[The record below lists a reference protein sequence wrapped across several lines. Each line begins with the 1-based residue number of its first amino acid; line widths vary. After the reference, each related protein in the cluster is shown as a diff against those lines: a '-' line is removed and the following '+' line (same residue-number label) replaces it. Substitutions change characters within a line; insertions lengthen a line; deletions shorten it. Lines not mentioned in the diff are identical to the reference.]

1 MVEIRPAELADL
13 DDLACLFDSYLQ
25 FYRRP
30 SDLPAA
36 AKFIGDRLM
45 KQDST
50 IFVAI
55 REDKPVGFV
64 QLYPSFSSVLMR
76 RLYILND
83 LFVSDD
89 ARHAGVATALI
100 EAAENFGRQQ
110 NAVRLVLE
118 TEFSNNAAQ
127 KLYEKL
133 GWDKD
138 DLRYYYEKYLDA

>member
-13 DDLACLFDSYLQ
+13 DDLTRLFDGYLQ

-50 IFVAI
+50 IFVAV
-55 REDKPVGFV
+55 RDDTPVGFV

-76 RLYILND
+76 RVYILND
-83 LFVSDD
+83 LFVEEGQ
-89 ARHAGVATALI
+89 RHGGVGTALI
-100 EAAENFGRQQ
+100 EASEEFGRQQ

-138 DLRYYYEKYLDA
+138 DLRYYYEKYLDE

>member
-1 MVEIRPAELADL
+1 MVKIRPAELADL
-13 DDLACLFDSYLQ
+13 DDLARLFNGYLQ

-30 SDLPAA
+30 SDLAA
-36 AKFIGDRLM
+36 ASKFIGDRVM
-45 KQDST
+45 KRDSV

-55 REDKPVGFV
+55 IDDVAVGFV

-76 RLYILND
+76 RVYILND
-83 LFVSDD
+83 LYVDES
-89 ARHAGVATALI
+89 ARHSGVATALI
-100 EAAENFGRQQ
+100 GAAENFGREQ

-138 DLRYYYEKYLDA
+138 DLRYYYEKYLDE